1 MANATGE
8 PSNPARDA
16 AQHLVIVPVA
26 SFDRRALQ
34 ALHSALQRPDTT
46 VRAVHV
52 ASDDAAAA
60 ALAVQWF
67 EHGMSSL
74 DIIDLEPA
82 ATVEQTITDW
92 VERTAAS
99 HAGPVTVVLGRLVQ
113 RRAWHRVLHRRT
125 AARVAARLARLP
137 DVRIKFAD
145 VPVVPCGHDLQS
157 SKNRRVAVG
166 SKPVQWVKGLLAGLA
181 AVSVCTL
188 ALLPARG
195 SVTVA
200 TPALTLIV
208 PGIVAGLVGGRVV
221 GVITA
226 AIAAVVLDVVFV
238 EPYGRL
244 SVHVV
249 DDVVS
254 LAAFTA
260 VALAVATLVA
270 LANDRRRAA
279 EQRADE
285 ILALSKDKER
295 LRTEHEQLASEK
307 SALVQAEDARRALL
321 RSVSHDLRTPLA
333 TIRAITSDLRDGTAY
348 DEPTRNE
355 LLELA
360 GDEAERLDRLVA
372 NLLSMSRIEA
382 GALQP
387 VLQAAQLDEL
397 VTDRVR
403 RLSRVTRDV
412 RVDTDVPPDLP
423 LVDADYMLVDQVITN
438 LLENAVRHS
447 PPHSTVHIA
456 ARDAGELVEV
466 SISDQGPGIPHDQ
479 RDWIFEPFRTGT
491 ASRSSGV
498 GLAICKAIVEAH
510 GGRICV
516 TEAPGGGARFSFTL
530 PTHRLRTAS
539 GA

>member
-1 MANATGE
+1 M
-8 PSNPARDA
+8 
-16 AQHLVIVPVA
+16 LV
-26 SFDRRALQ
+26 
-34 ALHSALQRPDTT
+34 T
-46 VRAVHV
+46 
-52 ASDDAAAA
+52 
-60 ALAVQWF
+60 
-67 EHGMSSL
+67 
-74 DIIDLEPA
+74 
-82 ATVEQTITDW
+82 
-92 VERTAAS
+92 
-99 HAGPVTVVLGRLVQ
+99 
-113 RRAWHRVLHRRT
+113 
-125 AARVAARLARLP
+125 
-137 DVRIKFAD
+137 
-145 VPVVPCGHDLQS
+145 
-157 SKNRRVAVG
+157 
-166 SKPVQWVKGLLAGLA
+166 SKPVRRVLGLLVGLA
-181 AVSVCTL
+181 LVAVCTL

-208 PGIVAGLVGGRVV
+208 PGIVAGLVGGRVA

-226 AIAAVVLDVVFV
+226 VVAALALDVVFV

-244 SVHVV
+244 TVHLV
-249 DDVVS
+249 DDVVA

-279 EQRADE
+279 EQRAEE
-285 ILALSKDKER
+285 ILALSEEKER
-295 LRTEHEQLASEK
+295 LRREQERLSSEK

-333 TIRAITSDLRDGTAY
+333 TIRAITSDLRDGAAH
-348 DEPTRNE
+348 DERTRNE

-403 RLSRVTRDV
+403 RLSRALRDV
-412 RVDTDVPPDLP
+412 QVDTDVPPDLP
-423 LVDADYMLVDQVITN
+423 LVDADYTLLDQVITN

-447 PPHSTVHIA
+447 PPRSTVRIA
-456 ARDAGELVEV
+456 ARKAGELVEI
-466 SISDQGPGIPHDQ
+466 SISDQGPGVPPEE

-516 TEAPGGGARFSFTL
+516 TDALGGGARFTFTL
-530 PTHRLRTAS
+530 PTHRLRPEVGT
-539 GA
+539 